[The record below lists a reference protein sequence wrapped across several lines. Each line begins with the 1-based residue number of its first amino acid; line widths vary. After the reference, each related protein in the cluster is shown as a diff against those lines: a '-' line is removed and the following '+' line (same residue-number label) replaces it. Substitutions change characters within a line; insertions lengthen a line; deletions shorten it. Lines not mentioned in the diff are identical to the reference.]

1 MQDAKSSGRRKAVGA
16 FIMLFLVIS
25 TIGVLKT
32 LPRAANAASLGSSNA
47 RNSAALGGT
56 GATLPYAEL
65 KAYNATTNGTIS
77 GVSYTLGSVAFDA
90 VDHQSVQLTQGQYVQ
105 FTLPQQ
111 ANAINLRYS
120 IPDSSSGGGINASL
134 SIYINGVKQ
143 SKDLQ
148 LTSQYSWLYGAPD
161 FSNCNGTVWTN
172 TPGGT
177 AHHQFDEMHV
187 MLPQM
192 PARATVK
199 LQGDSEPTA
208 PLYAIDVADF
218 EQVAAPLIQPA
229 GSISVTAAPYNAD
242 PTGATNATQAI

>member
-1 MQDAKSSGRRKAVGA
+1 
-16 FIMLFLVIS
+16 MLFLVIS
-25 TIGVLKT
+25 TIGVLTT

-47 RNSAALGGT
+47 NNNAALGGA

-77 GVSYTLGSVAFDA
+77 SVSYTLGSVAFDA

-161 FSNCNGTVWTN
+161 FSNCNGTVW
-172 TPGGT
+172 
-177 AHHQFDEMHV
+177 
-187 MLPQM
+187 
-192 PARATVK
+192 
-199 LQGDSEPTA
+199 
-208 PLYAIDVADF
+208 
-218 EQVAAPLIQPA
+218 
-229 GSISVTAAPYNAD
+229 
-242 PTGATNATQAI
+242 